1 MFNHSPLSLPPSDY
15 DGFLFE
21 VIGKNSNGTPLS
33 VLSVLARANV
43 DPWKEAARL
52 SALPKT
58 IAEKALASML
68 GGISEKDWNPIQE
81 AEIARRLAQLL
92 PRQNNGARLTPNKA
106 AEVGMQLPNF
116 WLVWLSFALVIT
128 MLSPH
133 RHQATATSTSSSVSN
148 PGPTVPSRNGNAHT
162 ASVNTNS
169 HFSQPIEHSK

>member
-68 GGISEKDWNPIQE
+68 NGVSEKDWNPIQ
-81 AEIARRLAQLL
+81 
-92 PRQNNGARLTPNKA
+92 
-106 AEVGMQLPNF
+106 
-116 WLVWLSFALVIT
+116 
-128 MLSPH
+128 
-133 RHQATATSTSSSVSN
+133 
-148 PGPTVPSRNGNAHT
+148 RNGRSGELHT
-162 ASVNTNS
+162 QCVGQSRPS
-169 HFSQPIEHSK
+169 D